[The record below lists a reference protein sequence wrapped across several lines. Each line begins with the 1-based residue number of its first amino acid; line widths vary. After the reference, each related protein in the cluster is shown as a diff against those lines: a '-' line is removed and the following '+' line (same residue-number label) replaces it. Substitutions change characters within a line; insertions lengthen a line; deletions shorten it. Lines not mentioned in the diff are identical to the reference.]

1 MRILVINGPNLNLL
15 GTREPDIYGA
25 DTLPDLEAMWRR
37 HGMSLG
43 IGIDTYQSNHE
54 GAIIDEIHAA
64 GPRHDGI
71 IINAGALTHYSYAI
85 HDALKAIGVP
95 VIEVHISDIHER
107 EEWRRV
113 SVLSPAA
120 ERVIVGR
127 GTQGYLDAINLLV
140 ARSLFPPSAL
150 HYGPDPDQVIDIR
163 IPDTHP
169 NTPRGLVCL
178 VHGGFWRTKW
188 ARDTMAP
195 LAAALTDSGYAT
207 ANIEYRRGPASFDTS
222 RSDVADAIEA
232 SVRHLA
238 AQGYAN
244 VNTVVVGHS
253 AGGYLA
259 TRFAEEHP
267 GVSVVALSPAL
278 DLQAISSARPDDDP
292 VAAYLG
298 DDEGTAPDRW
308 ADAAPSGGNADRVII
323 IHGTADP
330 DIPPDHSQAFHQAHA
345 GTTLVTLEGVD
356 HMALI
361 DPHDAAFTTVHAA
374 ITGDLTRKP

>member
-15 GTREPDIYGA
+15 GSREPDVYGA

-37 HGMSLG
+37 HGTSLG

-54 GAIIDEIHAA
+54 GSIIDEIHAA

-85 HDALKAIGVP
+85 HDALTAIDVP
-95 VIEVHISDIHER
+95 VVEVHISDINER
-107 EEWRRV
+107 EDWRRV

-140 ARSLFPPSAL
+140 ARSLFPPTAL
-150 HYGPDPDQVIDIR
+150 HYGPHPDQIVDMR
-163 IPDTHP
+163 VPA
-169 NTPRGLVCL
+169 TPRSLVCL
-178 VHGGFWRTKW
+178 VHGGFWRKKW
-188 ARDTMAP
+188 ARDTTAP
-195 LAAALTDSGYAT
+195 VAAALAGNGFAT
-207 ANIEYRRGPASFDTS
+207 ANIEYRRGPASFDES
-222 RSDVADAIEA
+222 RSDVADAIAAA
-232 SVRHLA
+232 SRHLSEL
-238 AQGYAN
+238 GHEN
-244 VNTVVVGHS
+244 LNTVVVGHS

-259 TRFAEEHP
+259 TRYAEEHP
-267 GVSVVALSPAL
+267 EVSVVALSPVL
-278 DLQAISSARPDDDP
+278 DLHATSSARPDDDP

-298 DDEGTAPDRW
+298 DDLRNAPDRW
-308 ADAAPSGGNADRVII
+308 ADAAPSGSNTDRVII

-330 DIPPDHSQAFHQAHA
+330 DIPVRHSQAYHQAHT
-345 GTTLVTLEGVD
+345 GTTLVTLDGVD

-374 ITGDLTRKP
+374 ISGELPGTS

>member
-15 GTREPDIYGA
+15 GTREPDIYGS

-37 HGMSLG
+37 HGTSLG
-43 IGIDTYQSNHE
+43 VGIDTYQSNHE
-54 GAIIDEIHAA
+54 GGIIDEIQAA

-85 HDALKAIGVP
+85 HDALKAIDVP

-107 EEWRRV
+107 EEWRRI

-150 HYGPDPDQVIDIR
+150 HYGPNADQVVDLR
-163 IPDTHP
+163 IPAA
-169 NTPRGLVCL
+169 PRGLVCL

-195 LAAALTDSGYAT
+195 VAAALAADGYAT
-207 ANIEYRRGPASFDTS
+207 ANIEYRRGPGSFSES
-222 RSDVADAIEA
+222 RADVADAVEA
-232 SVRHLA
+232 ASRHV
-238 AQGYAN
+238 AQHGHGDLT
-244 VNTVVVGHS
+244 TVIVGHS

-259 TRFAEEHP
+259 TRLVEDHP
-267 GVSVVALSPAL
+267 TVSVVALSPAL
-278 DLQAISSARPDDDP
+278 DLQSISSARPEDDP

-298 DDEGTAPDRW
+298 DDLHTVPERW
-308 ADAAPSGGNADRVII
+308 AEAAPSGSNADRVTI

-330 DIPPDHSQAFHQAHA
+330 DIPVDHSQAFHQAHA
-345 GTTLVTLEGVD
+345 GTTLITLEGVD

-361 DPHDAAFTTVHAA
+361 DPHDAAFTTVHAT
-374 ITGDLTRKP
+374 IDGELSGS